1 MSINKNFPEI
11 NNNNNKIDL
20 SNHNLSETS
29 KELINLFLNYPE
41 IIELDLSNNNLTKL
55 PLEISFLTV
64 LTKLDIRNNK
74 FTDFNELINV
84 LVTIKSLTNLSIDL
98 IDSTEAMLIL
108 NKLPN
113 IEILNDHSTK
123 EEDDEEEENEDN
135 YYDNEDEDFAENY
148 NSSNSCD
155 NMNNKI
161 KNTINNHLK
170 TNMEKIEEAKNLESN
185 SNLEDSKLGLN
196 NINSDKKSLNKNNRN
211 NSNNNLDSNNNLL
224 SSEDIKIKNK
234 TWTRNNNVLKDKDL
248 NPKSNTNSS
257 NNTNNNNSNNNLILS
272 SFLKTNEKNK
282 LNNSNNNINNINNN
296 SNNYNNDNNINNN
309 NNNNDN
315 NDNNNDNNNNN
326 NNNNF
331 IIDLNIDE
339 LNNLFNLNSEQNLIK
354 NLNQNFYNYINNY
367 NKDNNKNINNI
378 NYINNFSNEINTI
391 EENKSNYSKFFYLT
405 LIQNSKMKFIKN
417 LVEKILPILIEKNP
431 DLNNNNFF
439 INILNE
445 IFNSFNIITSII
457 SNLNTKIDN
466 YYLIEEQKIKNLEK
480 NKEILIK
487 SLNDNKDFYEKKI
500 NNLENENKK
509 MTEKILQKANN
520 IFLNT
525 NSNNNNDNQNFNN
538 FNNNKKMIYTSPEDS
553 MKKLNNNTINTSS
566 IKYKKNK
573 KLVNNH
579 NNSCSSIS
587 YNNIYLNTLN
597 NSTINNFNFGNLT
610 GRISSPSKSNIINKF
625 KTLSSYRSSSI
636 SNYHHNNISKINNS
650 MDNNDNT
657 IKINKIYNKNIS
669 IPTITLKTLKELIS
683 EIYQSKTLYDKKCIE
698 NHLPRETMEQHMY
711 TYLNKKYGLKKLVID
726 WARNII
732 NGIKIY
738 SKLDSIVFLFGKIMR
753 NEQEENA
760 RFILEKIVESIDEL
774 LLFYIK
780 QKKPL
785 KNKNEILKLF
795 EEKKNSLLNEEEWKG
810 IIFYLYE
817 NNEANEI
824 QKKIEMFIK
833 INYEKEKEE
842 ILNSD
847 RRLKNIN
854 NNDNNNI
861 KINESR
867 NFKTIS
873 SNSYYLKKDK
883 YNNLNKLSR
892 EEKFKLINQKITNKK
907 IFYKD
912 FIKIILDCQ
921 IKFRDKQ
928 LKNFLF
934 LFRKVDLDKDGI
946 INENEFIQLI
956 KSFDIFNVN
965 DIEKICY
972 KFLEEIDP
980 FENNFVTFS
989 DCINFFSSELYNY
1002 YEGVD
1007 TNSNNEKRNISILEK
1022 ICLGKNFKNGNLI
1035 SENNSNNSNNNY

>member
-1 MSINKNFPEI
+1 MSINNNFPEI

-20 SNHNLSETS
+20 SNRNLSETS
-29 KELINLFLNYPE
+29 KELMNLFLNNPE

-84 LVTIKSLTNLSIDL
+84 LITIKSLTNLSIDL
-98 IDSTEAMLIL
+98 IDSSEAMLIL

-155 NMNNKI
+155 NINNKI

-196 NINSDKKSLNKNNRN
+196 NNINSDKKSLNKINRN
-211 NSNNNLDSNNNLL
+211 NSNNNLDNNSNNNLL
-224 SSEDIKIKNK
+224 SNEDIKIKNK

-257 NNTNNNNSNNNLILS
+257 NNTYNNNTYNNNNNNLILS
-272 SFLKTNEKNK
+272 SFSKTNEKNK
-282 LNNSNNNINNINNN
+282 LNNSNNNLNNK
-296 SNNYNNDNNINNN
+296 
-309 NNNNDN
+309 
-315 NDNNNDNNNNN
+315 
-326 NNNNF
+326 NF
-331 IIDLNIDE
+331 NIDLNVDE
-339 LNNLFNLNSEQNLIK
+339 LNNLFNLNTEQNLII

-367 NKDNNKNINNI
+367 NKNNNKNINNI

-405 LIQNSKMKFIKN
+405 LIQNSKMKFIKS

-431 DLNNNNFF
+431 ELNNNNFL

-445 IFNSFNIITSII
+445 IFNSFNVITSII
-457 SNLNTKIDN
+457 SNLNSKIDN
-466 YYLIEEQKIKNLEK
+466 YYFIEEQKIKNLEK
-480 NKEILIK
+480 NKELLIK

-525 NSNNNNDNQNFNN
+525 YSNNNNDNQNFNN
-538 FNNNKKMIYTSPEDS
+538 FHNNKKTIYTSPEDS
-553 MKKLNNNTINTSS
+553 TKKINNNTINASS

-573 KLVNNH
+573 KLINNH

-610 GRISSPSKSNIINKF
+610 GRISSPSKTNIINKF

-636 SNYHHNNISKINNS
+636 SNYHHNKMNNS

-669 IPTITLKTLKELIS
+669 LPTITLKTLKELIS

-738 SKLDSIVFLFGKIMR
+738 SKIDSIVFLFGKIMR

-785 KNKNEILKLF
+785 KNKKEILKLF

-833 INYEKEKEE
+833 INSEKEKEE

-854 NNDNNNI
+854 NNNDNNNNNI
-861 KINESR
+861 KTNESR
-867 NFKTIS
+867 NLINPNFKTIS
-873 SNSYYLKKDK
+873 TNSYYLKKDK

-912 FIKIILDCQ
+912 FIKIILDSQ

-928 LKNFLF
+928 LKNFLI

-1002 YEGVD
+1002 YEGFD
-1007 TNSNNEKRNISILEK
+1007 TNNNNEKRNISILEK

-1035 SENNSNNSNNNY
+1035 SENNSNNNSNNNYY

>member
-74 FTDFNELINV
+74 FTNFNELINV
-84 LVTIKSLTNLSIDL
+84 LITIKSLTNLSIDL
-98 IDSTEAMLIL
+98 IDSSEAMLIL

-155 NMNNKI
+155 NINNKI

-196 NINSDKKSLNKNNRN
+196 NNINSDKKSLNKINRN
-211 NSNNNLDSNNNLL
+211 NSNNNLDNNSNNNLL
-224 SSEDIKIKNK
+224 SNEDIKIKNK

-257 NNTNNNNSNNNLILS
+257 NNTYNNNNNLILS
-272 SFLKTNEKNK
+272 SFSKTNEKNK
-282 LNNSNNNINNINNN
+282 LNNSNNNLNNK
-296 SNNYNNDNNINNN
+296 
-309 NNNNDN
+309 
-315 NDNNNDNNNNN
+315 
-326 NNNNF
+326 NF
-331 IIDLNIDE
+331 NIDLNVDE
-339 LNNLFNLNSEQNLIK
+339 LNNLFNLNTEQNLII

-367 NKDNNKNINNI
+367 NKNNNKNINNI

-405 LIQNSKMKFIKN
+405 LIQNSKMKFIKS

-431 DLNNNNFF
+431 ELNNNNFL

-445 IFNSFNIITSII
+445 IFNSFNVITSII
-457 SNLNTKIDN
+457 SNLNSKIDN
-466 YYLIEEQKIKNLEK
+466 YYFIEEQKIKNLEK
-480 NKEILIK
+480 NKELLIK

-610 GRISSPSKSNIINKF
+610 GRISSPSKTNIINKF

-636 SNYHHNNISKINNS
+636 SNYHHNKMNNS

-669 IPTITLKTLKELIS
+669 LPTITLKTLKELIS

-738 SKLDSIVFLFGKIMR
+738 SKIDSIVFLFGKIMR

-785 KNKNEILKLF
+785 KNKKEILKLF

-833 INYEKEKEE
+833 INSEKEKEE

-854 NNDNNNI
+854 NNNNNNNNI
-861 KINESR
+861 KTNESR
-867 NFKTIS
+867 NLINPNFKTIS
-873 SNSYYLKKDK
+873 TNSYYLKKDK